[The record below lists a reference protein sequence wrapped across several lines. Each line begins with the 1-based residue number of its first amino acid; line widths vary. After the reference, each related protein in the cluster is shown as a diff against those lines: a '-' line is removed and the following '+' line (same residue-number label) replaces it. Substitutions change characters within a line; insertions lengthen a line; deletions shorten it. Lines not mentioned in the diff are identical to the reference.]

1 MRQKKKRKDEQTLD
15 KDIKAHGD
23 INNRGTKE
31 RCETVYKKLR
41 LDTHTF
47 MNLIQFIYLRNSP
60 FENSK

>member
-1 MRQKKKRKDEQTLD
+1 M
-15 KDIKAHGD
+15 KAHGD

-31 RCETVYKKLR
+31 SCETVHKRLR

-47 MNLIQFIYLRNSP
+47 MNLIQFIYLRNSL